1 METRKL
7 RFSKLRNLKP
17 PRSTVILVIPW
28 LLLTLSL
35 VASIFVWWQQQQII
49 DTESQ
54 AQLEKAIQ
62 RTQSFINARL
72 NNYED
77 ALRGAQGLFAAD
89 IEGDVSRQE
98 WKRYVNSLS
107 IEQRFP
113 GIYGLGYIAYVP
125 PSNLNAFIQTSRADG
140 VPDYNYKPAGQR
152 SDYFIIKYIEPI
164 SQNQPALGYDV
175 GSEPVRRQAA
185 EMARDTG
192 QATLTGKITLVQ
204 DARQQ
209 PGFLL
214 YLPVYRQG
222 APITTV
228 AERRAALKG
237 WVYEPFRAGD
247 LLGDVFQTSS
257 DNTTARTSTTGV
269 KAKNAGQPS
278 QLDFEVYDGT
288 VTPSKES
295 LLYDYDG
302 VLHGIDDNQAVTRS
316 MTFQVKG
323 RDWTL
328 HFIASPTLEG
338 TTNRLGPLLALVAG
352 LLVSLLLF
360 TFTWRLSTTRSN
372 ALKLAKQELSERQQ
386 AQQALQESQAN
397 LQDFFDNASD
407 LIQTVSPDGRFLYV
421 NEAWLQ
427 TLGYTQEELDS
438 LPMWNIIHP
447 YSLVAC
453 MEKFKQVL
461 AGENLTRV
469 EATFV
474 AKDGRL
480 IVVEGNCNCRF
491 EAGRPVMIRS
501 IFRDITERKCTE
513 EALAEAHNQA
523 LAASRLKS
531 EFLANMSH
539 EIRTPISSIVGV
551 SELLADTTLDPEQRE
566 FNQIIHKS
574 AQSLLILLNDILDSS
589 KIEANRLSLEITDFE
604 LLKVVEEST
613 ELLSPQAHEKGIAL
627 VSCLDPSLRGYWR
640 GDPFRLRQIFINLLN
655 NAVKFTK
662 KGQVVVRVT
671 GEGPYNPPAADSE
684 TNPAGETVERRLVR
698 FAVSDSG
705 IGLSEIARR
714 RLFQPFTQADG
725 STTRKYGGTGLGLSI
740 SKRLVEL
747 MGGQIGVES
756 QEGQGSTFWFTVPL
770 ALSEW
775 QADTLPDEPADV
787 PALVEAQP
795 AFISSSEVPTQPGHA
810 FKNNSKRGLILL
822 AEDNLVNQKLGLAQL
837 RKLGYNAHAVSN
849 GRELLEKLGQSM
861 AASAASAS
869 PDRVNSETGLPQ
881 PEEYTLI
888 LMDCQMPELD
898 GFETTRIIRQQEKLA
913 GQARHIPIIALTAN
927 AMLGDREICLEA
939 GMDDYLTKPINL
951 EELAR
956 RLERWLNPG
965 RKRNTANLT
974 PVKVAESDLS
984 NRSRQNYQT
993 GPNGFNVTTST
1004 TQPPNT
1010 ETSSICKQ
1018 GACPIPIPAA
1028 CPGSPEY
1035 KLENKP
1041 APPASD
1047 NEVLIDLA
1055 DLKESLGL
1063 TNEDGDESIP
1073 EEMEEFLAELIEL
1086 YCRNGRQLLHS
1097 LDEALAQQDCTHFY
1111 RTAHTFKGSSANLG
1125 AVKMAK
1131 LCFELELIGKQGFY
1145 SETGN
1150 HPVIAEKV
1158 RQLEFQF
1165 ERTEQALRKAVT
1177 KVAN

>member
-1 METRKL
+1 MKTHKL
-7 RFSKLRNLKP
+7 SFSKLWKFKL
-17 PRSTVILVIPW
+17 PRSTVISVIPW
-28 LLLTLSL
+28 LLLALSL
-35 VASIFVWWQQQQII
+35 AASFFVWWQQQQII

-89 IEGDVSRQE
+89 IQGDVSREELQ
-98 WKRYVNSLS
+98 RYVASLS

-125 PSNLNAFIQTSRADG
+125 PSNLSTFIETSRADG
-140 VPDYNYKPAGQR
+140 APDYNYKPAGER

-192 QATLTGKITLVQ
+192 QATLTGKITLLQ
-204 DARQQ
+204 DAKQQ

-222 APITTV
+222 APISTV
-228 AERRAALKG
+228 AERRSALKG

-247 LLGDVFQTSS
+247 LLGDVFQSSS
-257 DNTTARTSTTGV
+257 DIVTNPARTGS
-269 KAKNAGQPS
+269 KAGNTRPPY

-288 VTPSKES
+288 GPLSPANV
-295 LLYDYDG
+295 LYDADG
-302 VLHGIDDNQAVTRS
+302 VLHGIDDNQAISKALTI
-316 MTFQVKG
+316 QVKG
-323 RDWTL
+323 RAWTL
-328 HFIASPTLEG
+328 HFIVLSTFEG
-338 TTNRLGPLLALVAG
+338 TANRIGPLLALVGG
-352 LLVSLLLF
+352 LLLSLLLF
-360 TFTWRLSTTRSN
+360 GFTWRLSTTRSN
-372 ALKLAKQELSERQQ
+372 ALKLAQQELLERQQ
-386 AQQALQESQAN
+386 ARQALQESQAN

-407 LIQTVSPDGRFLYV
+407 LIQTVSPEGRFLYV

-438 LPMWNIIHP
+438 LPMWNIIYP
-447 YSLVAC
+447 GSLAAC
-453 MEKFKQVL
+453 REKFEQVL
-461 AGENLTRV
+461 KGENLTRV

-501 IFRDITERKCTE
+501 IFRDITERKRTE

-551 SELLADTTLDPEQRE
+551 SELMADTTLDSEQRE

-604 LLKVVEEST
+604 LLKVVEESI

-627 VSCLDPSLRGYWR
+627 VSCLDPSLGGYWR
-640 GDPFRLRQIFINLLN
+640 GDPFRLRQILINLLN

-671 GEGPYNPPAADSE
+671 GEGLYTPPELNNE
-684 TNPAGETVERRLVR
+684 TNPAGETTETRLVR

-705 IGLSEIARR
+705 IGLSEMARR

-747 MGGQIGVES
+747 MGGRIEVES
-756 QEGQGSTFWFTVPL
+756 EEGKGSTFWFTAPL
-770 ALSEW
+770 VLSEW
-775 QADTLPDEPADV
+775 QADSVPGETSGI
-787 PALVEAQP
+787 PALLEAQP
-795 AFISSSEVPTQPGHA
+795 AVMSGSEAPTRPGNASKNIS
-810 FKNNSKRGLILL
+810 KKGLILL
-822 AEDNLVNQKLGLAQL
+822 AEDNLVNQKLGVAQL
-837 RKLGYNAHAVSN
+837 RKLGYNTHVVSN
-849 GRELLEKLGQSM
+849 GRELLEKLGQAR
-861 AASAASAS
+861 AASAVLASAEDIKIQAG
-869 PDRVNSETGLPQ
+869 PVP
-881 PEEYTLI
+881 PEEYILI

-927 AMLGDREICLEA
+927 AMLGDRENCLEA

-965 RKRNTANLT
+965 RKRNTANLAS
-974 PVKVAESDLS
+974 VKIAGTEVS
-984 NRSRQNYQT
+984 NRPGESSQSVSNGLNDKNPVVQPSNT
-993 GPNGFNVTTST
+993 GG
-1004 TQPPNT
+1004 
-1010 ETSSICKQ
+1010 SSACKPCVCPVPLP
-1018 GACPIPIPAA
+1018 GAC
-1028 CPGSPEY
+1028 SDSSEY
-1035 KLENKP
+1035 KLEDKP
-1041 APPASD
+1041 APEEGA
-1047 NEVLIDLA
+1047 NEILIDLA

-1063 TNEDGDESIP
+1063 TTEDGDQSIP
-1073 EEMEEFLAELIEL
+1073 EEMEEFLAELVEL
-1086 YCRNGRQLLHS
+1086 YCRNGQQLLHS
-1097 LDEALAQQDCTHFY
+1097 LEEALIQQDCAHFY

-1131 LCFELELIGKQGFY
+1131 LCLELELIGREGFY

-1150 HPVIAEKV
+1150 HPLIAEKL
-1158 RQLEFQF
+1158 RKLEFNF